1 MSHDRVSE
9 VRCDNCD
16 IPMVEEPLFENKH
29 YRQKFVC
36 AVCGLNHFAG
46 IKNPE
51 IKPLGDQDGHQV
63 PQV

>member
-1 MSHDRVSE
+1 
-9 VRCDNCD
+9 
-16 IPMVEEPLFENKH
+16 MVEEPLFENKH